1 MSTSTRLE
9 LPHTSGCLVCGRNN
23 PYGLKMSLFV
33 DPDSGIVSID
43 FSPKPI
49 HVGFDGIVHGGFLA
63 TLFDEAMVW
72 AATWANKRFCV
83 CGEFSVRF
91 RRTAQV
97 GEPLHLEA
105 RVEFSRPK
113 LVQTMAKIL
122 TPGNSV
128 VAAAEGKYVPMPIAD
143 SDRMMRT
150 FIDDP
155 TTAEASAHLRG
166 TGASSVQNE
175 T

>member
-1 MSTSTRLE
+1 MSTTTTTTRIE
-9 LPHTSGCLVCGRNN
+9 LPHTPGCLVCGRHNN
-23 PYGLKMSLFV
+23 YGLKMSLFV
-33 DPDSGIVSID
+33 DPASGIVSID

-49 HVGFDGIVHGGFLA
+49 HIGFDGIVHGGFLA

-97 GEPLHLEA
+97 GEPLHMEA

-113 LVQTMAKIL
+113 LVQTMATIRS
-122 TPGNSV
+122 PDHNV
-128 VAAAEGKYVPMPIAD
+128 VATGEGKYIPMA
-143 SDRMMRT
+143 SEESQRVMRG
-150 FIDDP
+150 FIDSES
-155 TTAEASAHLRG
+155 TRAAANILMGRK
-166 TGASSVQNE
+166 
-175 T
+175 